1 MIAAPFEYR
10 RPADLAEAL
19 AFLAA
24 DAEGTAI
31 LGGGTWLVPDMERGA
46 LTPRCVLDIGAVG
59 LDAIEELD
67 HGGLRI
73 GAMCTYSDLLGT
85 PAVAVRAPLVR
96 LMAAQVTGGSAIR
109 NQATLGGSLSAARPQ
124 SDAPAVMVA
133 LRATAV
139 IAGPAGERRV
149 AVDSLFVDAMRSSL
163 GPAEVLCALEL
174 PASAGGHHYEKLKFG
189 ASSWPIAS
197 AAAWVELDDS
207 GCCRAASL
215 ALGGVAATPLHVA
228 VDHLLLGARPTTDA
242 LTAAAEHAGRAVT
255 EPWADVLAPAA
266 YRAAVAAPVA
276 RRALEGAVRDAQG
289 ASG

>member
-10 RPADLAEAL
+10 RPAALAEAL
-19 AFLAA
+19 TLLAA

-46 LTPRCVLDIGAVG
+46 RTPRSVLDLGAAG
-59 LDAIEELD
+59 LDVIEELD

-109 NQATLGGSLSAARPQ
+109 NQGTLGGSLSAARPQ

-133 LRATAV
+133 VRATAV

-149 AVDSLFVDAMRSSL
+149 AVESLFLGALRSSL
-163 GPAEVLCALEL
+163 GPAEILCALEV
-174 PASAGGHHYEKLKFG
+174 PACAGGHHYEKLKFG

-197 AAAWVELDDS
+197 AAASVELDAA
-207 GCCRAASL
+207 GRCRAASL
-215 ALGGVAATPLHVA
+215 ALGGVGAIPLHVA
-228 VDHLLLGARPTTDA
+228 VDDLLLGARPTADA
-242 LTAAAEHAGRAVT
+242 LAAAAERAARAVT
-255 EPWADVLAPAA
+255 EPWADVLAPAS
-266 YRAAVAAPVA
+266 YRAAVASPVA
-276 RRALEGAVRDAQG
+276 RRALEGAVRDARR
-289 ASG
+289 ASA